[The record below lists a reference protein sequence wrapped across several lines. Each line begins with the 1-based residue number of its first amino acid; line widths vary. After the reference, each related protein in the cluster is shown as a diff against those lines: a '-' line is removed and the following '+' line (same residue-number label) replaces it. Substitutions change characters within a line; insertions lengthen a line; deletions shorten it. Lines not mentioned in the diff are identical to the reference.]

1 MSVPQFDVLEGMAKW
16 FLAQSG
22 VADKIKGRLY
32 DTLAP
37 EWVVA
42 FESTTV
48 ERSPR
53 TGPFV
58 EYEDVAGAAAQN
70 LSAESDFNR
79 LRVTFRFYGFTP
91 SEARGV
97 FTAFYDTFSGNRL
110 TNQTWGTRTMKLA
123 IWDLDSR
130 SILYDDTV
138 RMAVLSC
145 DLDMRFAS

>member
-1 MSVPQFDVLEGMAKW
+1 MSIPQFDVLTGMAEW
-16 FLAQSG
+16 FLSQSG
-22 VADKIKGRLY
+22 VRAKIQQRLY

-37 EWVVA
+37 EWIVA
-42 FESTTV
+42 LENTTA

-58 EYEDVAGAAAQN
+58 EYEDVAGGAAQN

-79 LRVTFRFYGFTP
+79 LRVTFRCYGFQT

-97 FTAFYDTFSGNRL
+97 LTAFYDCFTGNRL
-110 TNQTWGTRTMKLA
+110 TNQTWGGRAMKLA
-123 IWDLDSR
+123 NWDLESR
-130 SILYDDTV
+130 SVLYDETV